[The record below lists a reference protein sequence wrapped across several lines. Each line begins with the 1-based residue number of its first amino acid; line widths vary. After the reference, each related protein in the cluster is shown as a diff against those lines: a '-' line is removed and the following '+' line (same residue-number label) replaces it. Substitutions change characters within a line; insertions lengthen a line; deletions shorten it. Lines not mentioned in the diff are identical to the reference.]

1 MFSVQSQLP
10 LSEKNVLEDK
20 NSGCKKHNK
29 GKPKISCL
37 YDAGMYGVSRKNLEG
52 NVLVSRENPT
62 TKPINSNDRELQ
74 I

>member
-1 MFSVQSQLP
+1 MFSVQAQLQ

-20 NSGCKKHNK
+20 NSVCKKHNK
-29 GKPKISCL
+29 GEPKISCL
-37 YDAGMYGVSRKNLEG
+37 YHAGMYGVFREYIEG